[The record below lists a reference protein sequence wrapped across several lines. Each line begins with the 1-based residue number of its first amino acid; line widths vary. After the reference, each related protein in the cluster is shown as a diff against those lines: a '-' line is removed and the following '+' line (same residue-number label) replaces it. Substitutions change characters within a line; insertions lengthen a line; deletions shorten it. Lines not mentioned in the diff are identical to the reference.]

1 MFTFLYITQINWLC
15 APFLIPTNMKKPL
28 FLNTIICGQLAD
40 DPKDINRIDI
50 EATEAVTQRYSLKKV
65 FLKVS
70 QKFTGK

>member
-1 MFTFLYITQINWLC
+1 
-15 APFLIPTNMKKPL
+15 MKKPL

-40 DPKDINRIDI
+40 DPKDINRIDD
-50 EATEAVTQRYSLKKV
+50 ETTEAVTQRYSLKKV

>member
-1 MFTFLYITQINWLC
+1 
-15 APFLIPTNMKKPL
+15 MKKPL
-28 FLNTIICGQLAD
+28 FLNKIICGQLAD
-40 DPKDINRIDI
+40 DPKDINRIDN